1 MNQSI
6 VNPKTDATSRTL
18 NVEGTTGVIM
28 IRRAPL
34 EPEALGF
41 HSADLGRFQP
51 YNTLDTLTTIIHT
64 KLLRY

>member
-6 VNPKTDATSRTL
+6 VNPKTDETSRTL

-28 IRRAPL
+28 IG
-34 EPEALGF
+34 PEALGF

-51 YNTLDTLTTIIHT
+51 YNTLDTLTTIIHK